1 MSHRKVFISILGTG
15 NYGPCEYTQGDFTSS
30 NTRFIQEATLEF
42 LNVKE
47 TWTAQDIAY
56 IFLTPT
62 ARTSNWQ
69 EKTVYKGEVEKGYR
83 GLAPILDEM
92 QLPCPI
98 EDVDITEDGD
108 EQGLWS
114 VFQTIYDKLQEGDE
128 LYIDIT
134 HSFRYLP
141 MLLLVLCNYAKFLKQ
156 TKVVH
161 ISYGNYEAKAPVKP
175 LVDLMPLVE
184 VQDWTFAASD
194 FLRNGRTAS
203 FTALV
208 KERIQPILKETKGQD
223 EDARALRLFLNRLEP
238 LSQSLT
244 TVRGKAIID
253 GGIFRDLNDSA
264 QNLKNTLIPAMAP
277 LIDKIKDSFS
287 GFDPTSSIENGFEAA
302 QWCYDKQLYQ
312 QSITILQETLKGYTA
327 KQAGYPCDEQRYQD
341 LAAAAYNEAFFKKH
355 KKKDEGKGKGK
366 DKSKDNEED
375 LNRQKVIFDGM
386 SSLPLVDKLCELH
399 NEISQLRND
408 FNHAGIRFY
417 PIKADDIPRQIKEKI
432 DWLFQALKDDKL
444 TLASPLTSAQPLF
457 LNLSNHPSDKWGE
470 AQLDAARAYGKVV
483 DMPFPEIDPGATT
496 EEIYILAEEYAEE
509 ITSRYPDRDLT
520 VHIMGEMTFC
530 FRLVTLLHARGVRCV
545 ASTTQRKTSELADG
559 KKESIFEFQE
569 FREY

>member
-1 MSHRKVFISILGTG
+1 MSHRKVFISILGTS
-15 NYGPCEYTQGDFTSS
+15 NYGPCKYTQGDFTSS
-30 NTRFIQEATLEF
+30 ETHFIQEATLEF

-69 EKTVYKGEVEKGYR
+69 ERPVYKGGEEKGYI
-83 GLAPILDEM
+83 GLGPILNEM

-98 EDVDITEDGD
+98 KTVDITEDGD

-114 VFQTIYDKLQEGDE
+114 VFQTIYDELQEGDE

-208 KERIQPILKETKGQD
+208 KERIQPILKATKGQD

-244 TVRGKAIID
+244 SVRGKAIID

-287 GFDPTSSIENGFEAA
+287 DFAPTPNIENGFVAA

-327 KQAGYPCDEQRYQD
+327 EQAGYPCDEQRYQD
-341 LAAAAYNEAFFKKH
+341 LAAAAYNITVKKRPEREW
-355 KKKDEGKGKGK
+355 KLGENND
-366 DKSKDNEED
+366 DQED
-375 LNRQKVIFDGM
+375 FNRRKVIVKRM
-386 SSLPLVDKLCELH
+386 LSLPLVQELCGLYD
-399 NEISQLRND
+399 EISQLRND
-408 FNHAGIRFY
+408 FNHAGIR
-417 PIKADDIPRQIKEKI
+417 PNPMSDIPTQIERKMVR
-432 DWLFQALKDDKL
+432 LFEALKDDKL
-444 TLASPLTSAQPLF
+444 TSAPPLF
-457 LNLSNHPSDKWGE
+457 LNLSNHSSDKWGE

-483 DMPFPEIDPGATT
+483 DMPFPEIDPEATT

-545 ASTTQRKTSELADG
+545 ASTTQRKTSELEGG

>member
-56 IFLTPT
+56 VFLTPT

-69 EKTVYKGEVEKGYR
+69 EKTVYKGEVEKGYI
-83 GLAPILDEM
+83 GLGPILNEM

-98 EDVDITEDGD
+98 KTVDITEDGD

-114 VFQTIYDKLQEGDE
+114 VFQTIYDKLQEDDE

-208 KERIQPILKETKGQD
+208 KERIQPILKATKGQD

-244 TVRGKAIID
+244 SVRGKAIID

-287 GFDPTSSIENGFEAA
+287 DFAPTPNIENGFVAA

-341 LAAAAYNEAFFKKH
+341 LAAAAYNITVKKRPEREW
-355 KKKDEGKGKGK
+355 KLGENND
-366 DKSKDNEED
+366 DQED
-375 LNRQKVIFDGM
+375 FNRRKVIVKRM
-386 SSLPLVDKLCELH
+386 LSLPLVQELCGLYD
-399 NEISQLRND
+399 EISQLRND
-408 FNHAGIRFY
+408 FNHAGIR
-417 PIKADDIPRQIKEKI
+417 PNPMSDIPTQIERKMVR
-432 DWLFQALKDDKL
+432 LFEALKDDKL
-444 TLASPLTSAQPLF
+444 TSAPPLF
-457 LNLSNHPSDKWGE
+457 LNLSNHSSDKWGE

-545 ASTTQRKTSELADG
+545 ASTTQRKTSELEGG

>member
-1 MSHRKVFISILGTG
+1 MPHRKVFISILGTS
-15 NYGPCEYTQGDFTSS
+15 NYGSCQYTQGDFISS
-30 NTRFIQEATLEF
+30 ETHFIQKATLEF

-69 EKTVYKGEVEKGYR
+69 EKPVYKAGEEKGYR
-83 GLAPILDEM
+83 GLEPILEEM
-92 QLPCPI
+92 KLPCPI
-98 EDVDITEDGD
+98 KTVDITEDGD

-161 ISYGNYEAKAPVKP
+161 ISYGNYEPNEIVHP
-175 LVDLMPLVE
+175 LVDLMPLVD
-184 VQDWTFAASD
+184 VQNWTLAASD
-194 FLRNGRTAS
+194 FLRNGRTSS
-203 FTALV
+203 FAELV
-208 KERIQPILKETKGQD
+208 SERIQPILKATRGQD
-223 EDARALRLFLNRLEP
+223 EDARALRQFINRLEP

-264 QNLKNTLIPAMAP
+264 QNLGNTLIPAMAP

-287 GFDPTSSIENGFEAA
+287 GFAPTANIKNGFEAA
-302 QWCYDKQLYQ
+302 RWCYDKQLYQ

-327 KQAGYPCDEQRYQD
+327 AQAGYPCDEKLYQD
-341 LAAAAYNEAFFKKH
+341 LAGTAYNIAFNKRPESEWKLGEKNNDQDDF
-355 KKKDEGKGKGK
+355 
-366 DKSKDNEED
+366 
-375 LNRQKVIFDGM
+375 NRRKVIVKRM
-386 SSLPLVDKLCELH
+386 LSLPLVQELSGLYD
-399 NEISQLRND
+399 EIAQLRND
-408 FNHAGIRFY
+408 FNHAGIRPN
-417 PIKADDIPRQIKEKI
+417 PINDIPTQIKRKM
-432 DWLFQALKDDKL
+432 DCFFQVLENDKPIP
-444 TLASPLTSAQPLF
+444 APPLF
-457 LNLSNHPSDKWGE
+457 LNLSNHSSDKWSK
-470 AQLDAARAYGKVV
+470 AQLDAARAYGEVV
-483 DMPFPEIDPGATT
+483 DMPFPVIDPGATT
-496 EEIYILAEEYAEE
+496 EEIHRLAEEYAEE
-509 ITSRYPDRDLT
+509 ISSKYPDCDLT
-520 VHIMGEMTFC
+520 VHLMGEMTFC

-545 ASTTQRKTSELADG
+545 ASTTQRKTSELEG
-559 KKESIFEFQE
+559 SKKESIFEFQA

>member
-1 MSHRKVFISILGTG
+1 MSHRKVFISILGTS

-69 EKTVYKGEVEKGYR
+69 ERPVYKGGEEKGYR

-98 EDVDITEDGD
+98 KTVDITENGD

-114 VFQTIYDKLQEGDE
+114 VFQTIYDELQEGDE

-277 LIDKIKDSFS
+277 LIDRIKDSFS

-327 KQAGYPCDEQRYQD
+327 EQAGYPCDEQRYQD
-341 LAAAAYNEAFFKKH
+341 LAAAAYNITVKKRPEREW
-355 KKKDEGKGKGK
+355 KLGENND
-366 DKSKDNEED
+366 DQED
-375 LNRQKVIFDGM
+375 FNRRKVIVKRM
-386 SSLPLVDKLCELH
+386 LSLPLVQELCGLYD
-399 NEISQLRND
+399 EISQLRND
-408 FNHAGIRFY
+408 FNHAGIR
-417 PIKADDIPRQIKEKI
+417 PNPMSDIPTQIERKMVR
-432 DWLFQALKDDKL
+432 LFEALKDDKL
-444 TLASPLTSAQPLF
+444 TSAPPLF
-457 LNLSNHPSDKWGE
+457 LNLSNHSSDKWGE

>member
-1 MSHRKVFISILGTG
+1 MPHRKVFISILGTS
-15 NYGPCEYTQGDFTSS
+15 NYGSCQYTQGDFISS
-30 NTRFIQEATLEF
+30 DTCFIQEATLEF

-69 EKTVYKGEVEKGYR
+69 EKTLNWKKEEKGYR
-83 GLAPILDEM
+83 GLEPILEEM
-92 QLPCPI
+92 KLPCPI
-98 EDVDITEDGD
+98 ETVDITEDGD

-161 ISYGNYEAKAPVKP
+161 ISYGNYEPNETVNP

-184 VQDWTFAASD
+184 VQNWTLAASD
-194 FLRNGRTAS
+194 FLRNGRTSS
-203 FTALV
+203 FAELV
-208 KERIQPILKETKGQD
+208 SERIQPILKATRGQD
-223 EDARALRLFLNRLEP
+223 EDARALRQFINRLEP

-264 QNLKNTLIPAMAP
+264 QNLGNTLIPAMAP

-287 GFDPTSSIENGFEAA
+287 GFAPTANIKNGFEAA
-302 QWCYDKQLYQ
+302 RWCYDKQLYQ

-327 KQAGYPCDEQRYQD
+327 AQAGYPCDEKLYQD
-341 LAAAAYNEAFFKKH
+341 LAGTAYNIAFNKRPESEWKLGEKNNDQDDF
-355 KKKDEGKGKGK
+355 
-366 DKSKDNEED
+366 
-375 LNRQKVIFDGM
+375 NRRKVIVKRM
-386 SSLPLVDKLCELH
+386 LSLPLVQELSGLYD
-399 NEISQLRND
+399 EIAQLRND
-408 FNHAGIRFY
+408 FNHAGIRPN
-417 PIKADDIPRQIKEKI
+417 PINDIPTQIKRKM
-432 DWLFQALKDDKL
+432 DCFFQVLENDKPIP
-444 TLASPLTSAQPLF
+444 APPLF
-457 LNLSNHPSDKWGE
+457 LNLSNHSSDKWSK
-470 AQLDAARAYGKVV
+470 AQLDAARAYGEVV
-483 DMPFPEIDPGATT
+483 DMPFPVIDPGATT
-496 EEIYILAEEYAEE
+496 EEIHRLAEEYADR
-509 ITSRYPDRDLT
+509 ITSSYLGRDLMT
-520 VHIMGEMTFC
+520 VHLMGEMTFT

-545 ASTTQRKTSELADG
+545 ASTTQRKTSELEG
-559 KKESIFEFQE
+559 SKKESIFEFQA

>member
-1 MSHRKVFISILGTG
+1 MSHRKVFISILGTS

-69 EKTVYKGEVEKGYR
+69 ERPVYKGGEEKGYR

-98 EDVDITEDGD
+98 KTVDITEDGD

-114 VFQTIYDKLQEGDE
+114 VFQTIYDELQEGDE

-277 LIDKIKDSFS
+277 LIDRIKDSFS

-327 KQAGYPCDEQRYQD
+327 EQAGYPCDEQRYQD
-341 LAAAAYNEAFFKKH
+341 LAAAAYNITVKKRPEREW
-355 KKKDEGKGKGK
+355 KLGENND
-366 DKSKDNEED
+366 DQED
-375 LNRQKVIFDGM
+375 FNRRKVIVKRM
-386 SSLPLVDKLCELH
+386 LSLPLVQELCGLYD
-399 NEISQLRND
+399 EISQLRND
-408 FNHAGIRFY
+408 FNHAGIR
-417 PIKADDIPRQIKEKI
+417 PNPMSDIPTQIERKMVR
-432 DWLFQALKDDKL
+432 LFEALKDDKL
-444 TLASPLTSAQPLF
+444 TSAPPLF
-457 LNLSNHPSDKWGE
+457 LNLSNHSSDKWGE

>member
-15 NYGPCEYTQGDFTSS
+15 NYGSCQYTQGDFISS
-30 NTRFIQEATLEF
+30 ETHFIQEATLEF

-47 TWTAQDIAY
+47 TWTAQDITY

-69 EKTVYKGEVEKGYR
+69 EKTLNWKKEEKGYR
-83 GLAPILDEM
+83 GLEPILEEM
-92 QLPCPI
+92 KLPCPI
-98 EDVDITEDGD
+98 ETVDITEDGD

-161 ISYGNYEAKAPVKP
+161 ISYGNYEPNETVNP

-184 VQDWTFAASD
+184 VQNWTLAASD
-194 FLRNGRTAS
+194 FLRNGRTSS
-203 FTALV
+203 FAELV
-208 KERIQPILKETKGQD
+208 SERIQPILKATRGQD
-223 EDARALRLFLNRLEP
+223 EDARALRQFINRLEP

-244 TVRGKAIID
+244 TVRGKMIID
-253 GGIFRDLNDSA
+253 GVIFRDLNDSA
-264 QNLKNTLIPAMAP
+264 QNLGNTLIPAMAP

-287 GFDPTSSIENGFEAA
+287 GFAPTANIKNGFEAA
-302 QWCYDKQLYQ
+302 RWCYDKQLYQ

-327 KQAGYPCDEQRYQD
+327 AQAGYPCDEKLYQD
-341 LAAAAYNEAFFKKH
+341 LAGTAYNIAFNKRPESEWKLGEKNNDQDDF
-355 KKKDEGKGKGK
+355 
-366 DKSKDNEED
+366 
-375 LNRQKVIFDGM
+375 NRRKVIVKRM
-386 SSLPLVDKLCELH
+386 LSLPLVQELSGLYD
-399 NEISQLRND
+399 EIAQLRND
-408 FNHAGIRFY
+408 FNHAGIRPN
-417 PIKADDIPRQIKEKI
+417 PINDIPTQIKRKM
-432 DWLFQALKDDKL
+432 DCFFQVLENDKPIP
-444 TLASPLTSAQPLF
+444 APPLF
-457 LNLSNHPSDKWGE
+457 LNLSNHSSDKWSK
-470 AQLDAARAYGKVV
+470 AQLDAARAYGEVV
-483 DMPFPEIDPGATT
+483 DMPFPVIDPGATT
-496 EEIYILAEEYAEE
+496 EEIHRLAEEYADR
-509 ITSRYPDRDLT
+509 ITSSYLGRDLMT
-520 VHIMGEMTFC
+520 VHLMGEMTFT

-545 ASTTQRKTSELADG
+545 ASTTQRKTSELEG
-559 KKESIFEFQE
+559 SKKESIFEFQA

>member
-1 MSHRKVFISILGTG
+1 MSHRKVFISILGTS
-15 NYGPCEYTQGDFTSS
+15 NYGPCKYTQGDFTSS
-30 NTRFIQEATLEF
+30 ETHFIQEATLEF

-69 EKTVYKGEVEKGYR
+69 ERPVYKGGEEKGYI
-83 GLAPILDEM
+83 GLGPILNEM

-98 EDVDITEDGD
+98 KTVDITEDGD

-114 VFQTIYDKLQEGDE
+114 VFQTIYDELQEGDE

-208 KERIQPILKETKGQD
+208 KERIQPILKATKGQD

-244 TVRGKAIID
+244 SVRGKAIID

-287 GFDPTSSIENGFEAA
+287 DFAPTPNIENGFVAA

-327 KQAGYPCDEQRYQD
+327 EQAGYPCDEQRYQD
-341 LAAAAYNEAFFKKH
+341 LAAAAYNITVKKRPEREW
-355 KKKDEGKGKGK
+355 KLGENND
-366 DKSKDNEED
+366 DQED
-375 LNRQKVIFDGM
+375 FNRRKVIVKRM
-386 SSLPLVDKLCELH
+386 LSLPLVQELCGLYD
-399 NEISQLRND
+399 EISQLRND
-408 FNHAGIRFY
+408 FNHAGIR
-417 PIKADDIPRQIKEKI
+417 PNPMSDIPTQIERKMVR
-432 DWLFQALKDDKL
+432 LFEALKDDKL
-444 TLASPLTSAQPLF
+444 TSAPPLF
-457 LNLSNHPSDKWGE
+457 LNLSNHSSDKWGE
-470 AQLDAARAYGKVV
+470 AQLDAAKAYGKVV

-545 ASTTQRKTSELADG
+545 ASTTQRKTSELEGG

>member
-1 MSHRKVFISILGTG
+1 MSHRKVFISILGTS
-15 NYGPCEYTQGDFTSS
+15 NYGPCKYTQGDFTSS
-30 NTRFIQEATLEF
+30 ETHFIQEATLEF

-69 EKTVYKGEVEKGYR
+69 ERPVYKGGEEKGYI
-83 GLAPILDEM
+83 GLGPILNEM

-98 EDVDITEDGD
+98 KTVDITEDGD

-114 VFQTIYDKLQEGDE
+114 VFQTIYDELQEGDE

-208 KERIQPILKETKGQD
+208 KERIQPILKATKGQD

-244 TVRGKAIID
+244 SVRGKAIID

-287 GFDPTSSIENGFEAA
+287 DFAPTPNIENGFVAA

-327 KQAGYPCDEQRYQD
+327 EQAGYPCDEQRYQD
-341 LAAAAYNEAFFKKH
+341 LAAAAYNITVKKRPEREW
-355 KKKDEGKGKGK
+355 KLGENND
-366 DKSKDNEED
+366 DQED
-375 LNRQKVIFDGM
+375 FNRRKVIVKRM
-386 SSLPLVDKLCELH
+386 LSLPLVQELCGLYD
-399 NEISQLRND
+399 EISQLRND
-408 FNHAGIRFY
+408 FNHAGIR
-417 PIKADDIPRQIKEKI
+417 PNPMSDIPTQIERKMVR
-432 DWLFQALKDDKL
+432 LFEALKDDKL
-444 TLASPLTSAQPLF
+444 TSAPPLF
-457 LNLSNHPSDKWGE
+457 LNLSNHSSDKWGE
-470 AQLDAARAYGKVV
+470 AQLDAAKAYGKVV

-545 ASTTQRKTSELADG
+545 ASTTQRKTSELEGG
-559 KKESIFEFQE
+559 KKESNFEFQE

>member
-1 MSHRKVFISILGTG
+1 MPHRKVFISILGTS
-15 NYGPCEYTQGDFTSS
+15 NYGSCQYTQGDFTSS
-30 NTRFIQEATLEF
+30 DTHFIQKATLEF

-69 EKTVYKGEVEKGYR
+69 EKPVYKGGEEKGYI

-92 QLPCPI
+92 KLPCPI
-98 EDVDITEDGD
+98 ETVDITEDGD
-108 EQGLWS
+108 EQGLWR

-134 HSFRYLP
+134 HSFRYFP

-156 TKVVH
+156 TKVVY

-208 KERIQPILKETKGQD
+208 KERIQPILKATKGQD

-244 TVRGKAIID
+244 SVRGKAIID

-287 GFDPTSSIENGFEAA
+287 DFAPTPNIENGFVAA

-327 KQAGYPCDEQRYQD
+327 EQAGYPCDEQRYQD
-341 LAAAAYNEAFFKKH
+341 LAAAAYNITVKKRPEREW
-355 KKKDEGKGKGK
+355 KLGENND
-366 DKSKDNEED
+366 DQED
-375 LNRQKVIFDGM
+375 FNRRKVIVKRM
-386 SSLPLVDKLCELH
+386 LSLPLVQELCGLYD
-399 NEISQLRND
+399 EISQLRND
-408 FNHAGIRFY
+408 FNHAGIR
-417 PIKADDIPRQIKEKI
+417 PNPMSNIPTQIERKMVR
-432 DWLFQALKDDKL
+432 LFEALKDDKL
-444 TLASPLTSAQPLF
+444 TSAPPLF
-457 LNLSNHPSDKWGE
+457 LNLSNHSSDKWGE

>member
-1 MSHRKVFISILGTG
+1 MPHRKVFISILGTS
-15 NYGPCEYTQGDFTSS
+15 NYGSCQYTQGDFISS
-30 NTRFIQEATLEF
+30 ETHFIQEATLEF

-69 EKTVYKGEVEKGYR
+69 EKPVYTGGEKKGYR
-83 GLAPILDEM
+83 GLDPILKEM
-92 QLPCPI
+92 ELPCPI
-98 EDVDITEDGD
+98 ETVNITEDGD

-161 ISYGNYEAKAPVKP
+161 ISYGNYEPNETVNP

-184 VQDWTFAASD
+184 VQNWTLAASD
-194 FLRNGRTAS
+194 FLRNGRTSS
-203 FTALV
+203 FAELV
-208 KERIQPILKETKGQD
+208 SERIQPILKATRGQD
-223 EDARALRLFLNRLEP
+223 EDARALRQFINRLEP

-264 QNLKNTLIPAMAP
+264 QNLGDTLIPAMAP

-287 GFDPTSSIENGFEAA
+287 GFAPTANIKNGFEAA
-302 QWCYDKQLYQ
+302 RWCYDKQLYQ

-327 KQAGYPCDEQRYQD
+327 AQAGYPCDEKLYQD
-341 LAAAAYNEAFFKKH
+341 LASTAYNIAFNKRPESEWKLGEKNNDQDDF
-355 KKKDEGKGKGK
+355 
-366 DKSKDNEED
+366 
-375 LNRQKVIFDGM
+375 NRRKVIVKRM
-386 SSLPLVDKLCELH
+386 LSLPLVQELSGLYD
-399 NEISQLRND
+399 EIAQLRND
-408 FNHAGIRFY
+408 FNHAGIRPN
-417 PIKADDIPRQIKEKI
+417 PINDIPTQIKRKM
-432 DWLFQALKDDKL
+432 DCFFQVLENDKPIP
-444 TLASPLTSAQPLF
+444 APPLF
-457 LNLSNHPSDKWGE
+457 LNLSNHSSDKWSK
-470 AQLDAARAYGKVV
+470 AQLDAARAYGEVV
-483 DMPFPEIDPGATT
+483 DMPFPVIDPGATT
-496 EEIYILAEEYAEE
+496 EEIHRLAEEYADR
-509 ITSRYPDRDLT
+509 ITSSYLGRDLMT
-520 VHIMGEMTFC
+520 VHLMGEMTFC
-530 FRLVTLLHARGVRCV
+530 FRLVTLLHARGIRCV
-545 ASTTQRKTSELADG
+545 ASTTQRKTSELPDG
-559 KKESIFEFQE
+559 TKESIFEFQA

>member
-1 MSHRKVFISILGTG
+1 MPHRKVFISILGTG

-47 TWTAQDIAY
+47 TWTTQDIAY

-69 EKTVYKGEVEKGYR
+69 EKTVNWKGEEKGYR
-83 GLAPILDEM
+83 GLAPILEEM
-92 QLPCPI
+92 KLPCPI
-98 EDVDITEDGD
+98 ETVDITEDGD

-208 KERIQPILKETKGQD
+208 KERIQPILKATKGQD

-244 TVRGKAIID
+244 SVRGKMIID

-264 QNLKNTLIPAMAP
+264 QSLKNTLIPAMAP

-287 GFDPTSSIENGFEAA
+287 GFAPTSSIENGFEAA
-302 QWCYDKQLYQ
+302 RWCYDKQLYQ

-327 KQAGYPCDEQRYQD
+327 KQAGYPCDEQQYQD
-341 LAAAAYNEAFFKKH
+341 LARDAYNKAF
-355 KKKDEGKGKGK
+355 KDKVKDKVKDKGKG
-366 DKSKDNEED
+366 KSKDNEED
-375 LNRQKVIFDGM
+375 LNRQKAIFDEM
-386 SSLPLVDKLCELH
+386 SSLPLVDKLCGLY
-399 NEISQLRND
+399 NEIGQLRND

-417 PIKADDIPRQIKEKI
+417 PIKADDIPRQIKEKM
-432 DWLFQALKDDKL
+432 DRLFEALKDDKL
-444 TLASPLTSAQPLF
+444 TPASPLTSAPPLF
-457 LNLSNHPSDKWGE
+457 LNLSNHPSDKWSE
-470 AQLDAARAYGKVV
+470 AQLDAARAYGEVV
-483 DMPFPEIDPGATT
+483 DMPFPVIDPGATT
-496 EEIYILAEEYAEE
+496 EEIHRLVEEYAEK
-509 ITSRYPDRDLT
+509 ITSSYSDRDLT
-520 VHIMGEMTFC
+520 IHLMGEMTFT
-530 FRLVTLLHARGVRCV
+530 FRLVTLLLARGIRCV

-559 KKESIFEFQE
+559 KKESIFEFKE

>member
-1 MSHRKVFISILGTG
+1 MPHRKVFISILGTS
-15 NYGPCEYTQGDFTSS
+15 NYGPCKYTQGDFTSS
-30 NTRFIQEATLEF
+30 DTHFIQKATLEF

-69 EKTVYKGEVEKGYR
+69 EKPVYTGGEKKGYR
-83 GLAPILDEM
+83 GLDPILKEM
-92 QLPCPI
+92 EFPCPI
-98 EDVDITEDGD
+98 ETVDITEDGD

-161 ISYGNYEAKAPVKP
+161 ISYGNYEPNETVNP

-184 VQDWTFAASD
+184 VQNWTLAASD
-194 FLRNGRTAS
+194 FLRNGRTSS
-203 FTALV
+203 FAELV
-208 KERIQPILKETKGQD
+208 SERIQPILKATRGQD
-223 EDARALRLFLNRLEP
+223 EDARALRLFINRLEP

-264 QNLKNTLIPAMAP
+264 QNLGNTLIPAMAP

-287 GFDPTSSIENGFEAA
+287 GFAPTANIKNGFEAA
-302 QWCYDKQLYQ
+302 RWCYDKQLYQ

-327 KQAGYPCDEQRYQD
+327 AQAGYPCDEKLYQD
-341 LAAAAYNEAFFKKH
+341 LAGTAYNIAFNKRPESEWKLGEKNNDQDDF
-355 KKKDEGKGKGK
+355 
-366 DKSKDNEED
+366 
-375 LNRQKVIFDGM
+375 NRRKVIVKRM
-386 SSLPLVDKLCELH
+386 LSLPLVQELSGLYD
-399 NEISQLRND
+399 EIAQLRND
-408 FNHAGIRFY
+408 FNHAGIRPN
-417 PIKADDIPRQIKEKI
+417 PINDIPTQIKRKM
-432 DWLFQALKDDKL
+432 DCFFQVLENDKPIP
-444 TLASPLTSAQPLF
+444 APPLF
-457 LNLSNHPSDKWGE
+457 LNLSNHSSDKWSK
-470 AQLDAARAYGKVV
+470 AQLDAARAYGEVV
-483 DMPFPEIDPGATT
+483 DMPFPVIDPGATT
-496 EEIYILAEEYAEE
+496 EEIHRLAEEYADR
-509 ITSRYPDRDLT
+509 ITSSYLGRDLMT
-520 VHIMGEMTFC
+520 VHLMGEMTFC

-545 ASTTQRKTSELADG
+545 ASTTQRKTSELEG
-559 KKESIFEFQE
+559 SKKESIFEFE
-569 FREY
+569 AFREY

>member
-1 MSHRKVFISILGTG
+1 MPHRKVFISILGTS
-15 NYGPCEYTQGDFTSS
+15 NYGSCQYTQGDFISS
-30 NTRFIQEATLEF
+30 ETHFIQEATLEF

-69 EKTVYKGEVEKGYR
+69 EKTLNWKKEEKGYR
-83 GLAPILDEM
+83 GLDPILKEM
-92 QLPCPI
+92 ELPCPI
-98 EDVDITEDGD
+98 ETVNITEDGD

-161 ISYGNYEAKAPVKP
+161 ISYGNYEPNETVNP

-184 VQDWTFAASD
+184 VQNWTLAASD
-194 FLRNGRTAS
+194 FLRNGRTSS
-203 FTALV
+203 FAELV
-208 KERIQPILKETKGQD
+208 SERIQPILKATRGQD
-223 EDARALRLFLNRLEP
+223 EDARALRQFINRLEP

-264 QNLKNTLIPAMAP
+264 QNLGDTLIPAMAP

-287 GFDPTSSIENGFEAA
+287 GFAPTANIKNGFEAA
-302 QWCYDKQLYQ
+302 RWCYDKQLYQ

-327 KQAGYPCDEQRYQD
+327 AQAGYPCDEKLYQD
-341 LAAAAYNEAFFKKH
+341 LAGTAYNIAFNKRPESEWKLGEKNNDQDDF
-355 KKKDEGKGKGK
+355 
-366 DKSKDNEED
+366 
-375 LNRQKVIFDGM
+375 NRRKVIVKRM
-386 SSLPLVDKLCELH
+386 LSLPLVQELSGLYD
-399 NEISQLRND
+399 EIAQLRND
-408 FNHAGIRFY
+408 FNHAGIRPN
-417 PIKADDIPRQIKEKI
+417 PINDIPTQIKRKM
-432 DWLFQALKDDKL
+432 DCFFQVLENDKPIP
-444 TLASPLTSAQPLF
+444 APPLF
-457 LNLSNHPSDKWGE
+457 LNLSNHSSDKWSK
-470 AQLDAARAYGKVV
+470 AQLDAARAYGEVV
-483 DMPFPEIDPGATT
+483 DMPFPVIDPGATT
-496 EEIYILAEEYAEE
+496 EEIHRLAEEYADR
-509 ITSRYPDRDLT
+509 ITSSYLGRDLMT
-520 VHIMGEMTFC
+520 VHLMGEMTFT

-545 ASTTQRKTSELADG
+545 ASTTQRKTSELEG
-559 KKESIFEFQE
+559 SKKESIFEFE
-569 FREY
+569 AFREY

>member
-1 MSHRKVFISILGTG
+1 MSHRKVFISILGTS
-15 NYGPCEYTQGDFTSS
+15 NYGPCKYTQGDFTSS

-47 TWTAQDIAY
+47 TWTEQDIAY

-69 EKTVYKGEVEKGYR
+69 EKTLNWEKEEKGYR
-83 GLAPILDEM
+83 GLAPILEEM
-92 QLPCPI
+92 KLPCPI
-98 EDVDITEDGD
+98 QTVNITEDGD

-194 FLRNGRTAS
+194 FLRNGRTSS
-203 FTALV
+203 FAELV
-208 KERIQPILKETKGQD
+208 SERIQPILRATKGQD
-223 EDARALRLFLNRLEP
+223 EDAQALRQFINRLEP

-264 QNLKNTLIPAMAP
+264 QNLKNTLIPAMDP

-287 GFDPTSSIENGFEAA
+287 GFSLEQNIKNGFVAA

-327 KQAGYPCDEQRYQD
+327 VQAGYPCDEKLYQD
-341 LAAAAYNEAFFKKH
+341 LAAAAYNVAFRKRPESEWKLGENN
-355 KKKDEGKGKGK
+355 D
-366 DKSKDNEED
+366 DQED
-375 LNRQKVIFDGM
+375 FNRRKVIVKRM
-386 SSLPLVDKLCELH
+386 LSLPLVQELCSLYD
-399 NEISQLRND
+399 EIAQLRND
-408 FNHAGIRFY
+408 FNHAGIRPN
-417 PIKADDIPRQIKEKI
+417 PINDIPTQIKRKM
-432 DWLFQALKDDKL
+432 DRFFQALEKDKPVP
-444 TLASPLTSAQPLF
+444 APPLF
-457 LNLSNHPSDKWGE
+457 LNLSNHSSDKWGE

-483 DMPFPEIDPGATT
+483 DMPFPKIDPGATT

>member
-1 MSHRKVFISILGTG
+1 MSHRKVFISILGTS
-15 NYGPCEYTQGDFTSS
+15 NYGPCKYTQGDFTSS
-30 NTRFIQEATLEF
+30 ETHFIQKATLEF

-69 EKTVYKGEVEKGYR
+69 ERPVYKGGEEKGYI
-83 GLAPILDEM
+83 GLGPILNEM

-98 EDVDITEDGD
+98 KTVDITEDGD

-114 VFQTIYDKLQEGDE
+114 VFQTIYDELQEGDE

-208 KERIQPILKETKGQD
+208 KERIQPILKATKGQD

-327 KQAGYPCDEQRYQD
+327 EQAGYPCDEQRYQD
-341 LAAAAYNEAFFKKH
+341 LAAAAYNITVKKRPEREW
-355 KKKDEGKGKGK
+355 KLGENND
-366 DKSKDNEED
+366 DQED
-375 LNRQKVIFDGM
+375 FNRRKVIVKRM
-386 SSLPLVDKLCELH
+386 LSLPLVQELCGLYD
-399 NEISQLRND
+399 EISQLRND
-408 FNHAGIRFY
+408 FNHAGIR
-417 PIKADDIPRQIKEKI
+417 PNPMSDIPTQIERKMVR
-432 DWLFQALKDDKL
+432 LFEALKDDKL
-444 TLASPLTSAQPLF
+444 TSAPPLF
-457 LNLSNHPSDKWGE
+457 LNLSNHSSDKWGE

-483 DMPFPEIDPGATT
+483 DIPFPEIDPGATT

>member
-15 NYGPCEYTQGDFTSS
+15 NYGPCEYTQGDFISS
-30 NTRFIQEATLEF
+30 ETHFIQEATLEF

-56 IFLTPT
+56 VFLTPT

-69 EKTVYKGEVEKGYR
+69 EKTLNWKKEEKGYR
-83 GLAPILDEM
+83 GLEPILEEM
-92 QLPCPI
+92 KLPCPI
-98 EDVDITEDGD
+98 ETVDITEDGD

-161 ISYGNYEAKAPVKP
+161 ISYGNYEPNETVNP

-184 VQDWTFAASD
+184 VQNWTLAASD

-208 KERIQPILKETKGQD
+208 KERIQPILKATKGQD
-223 EDARALRLFLNRLEP
+223 EDAKALRQFISKLEP

-244 TVRGKAIID
+244 TVRGKEIID

-264 QNLKNTLIPAMAP
+264 QNLKNTLIPAMDP

-287 GFDPTSSIENGFEAA
+287 GFAPTDNIKNGFEAA
-302 QWCYDKQLYQ
+302 RWCYDKQLYQ

-327 KQAGYPCDEQRYQD
+327 KQAGYPCDERQYQD
-341 LAAAAYNEAFFKKH
+341 LAGNAYNIAVKERPESEWKL
-355 KKKDEGKGKGK
+355 GKNN
-366 DKSKDNEED
+366 DDQDD
-375 LNRQKVIFDGM
+375 LNRRKVIVKRM
-386 SSLPLVDKLCELH
+386 LSLPLVQELSGPYD
-399 NEISQLRND
+399 EITQLRND
-408 FNHAGIRFY
+408 FNHAGFRSN
-417 PIKADDIPRQIKEKI
+417 ASNDIPRQIKEKM
-432 DWLFQALKDDKL
+432 DRLSQALKDDKL
-444 TLASPLTSAQPLF
+444 TPTSPLTPAPPLF
-457 LNLSNHPSDKWGE
+457 LNLSNHPSDKWSK
-470 AQLDAARAYGKVV
+470 AQLDAARAYGEVV

-496 EEIYILAEEYAEE
+496 EEIHRLAEEYAKE
-509 ITSRYPDRDLT
+509 ISSRYPDCDLT
-520 VHIMGEMTFC
+520 VHLMGEMTFC

-545 ASTTQRKTSELADG
+545 ASTTQRKTSELPDG
-559 KKESIFEFQE
+559 KKESIFEFQA

>member
-1 MSHRKVFISILGTG
+1 MPHRKVFISILGTS
-15 NYGPCEYTQGDFTSS
+15 NYGSCQYTQGDFISS
-30 NTRFIQEATLEF
+30 ETHFIQEATLEF

-69 EKTVYKGEVEKGYR
+69 EKPVYTGGEKKGYR
-83 GLAPILDEM
+83 GLDPILKEM
-92 QLPCPI
+92 ELPCPI
-98 EDVDITEDGD
+98 ETVNITEDGD

-161 ISYGNYEAKAPVKP
+161 ISYGNYEPNETVNP

-184 VQDWTFAASD
+184 VQNWTLAASD
-194 FLRNGRTAS
+194 FLRNGRTSS
-203 FTALV
+203 FAELV
-208 KERIQPILKETKGQD
+208 SERIQPILKATRGQD
-223 EDARALRLFLNRLEP
+223 EDARALRQFINRLEP

-264 QNLKNTLIPAMAP
+264 QNLGNTLIPAMAP

-287 GFDPTSSIENGFEAA
+287 GFAPTANIKNGFEAA
-302 QWCYDKQLYQ
+302 RWCYDKQLYQ

-327 KQAGYPCDEQRYQD
+327 AQAGYPCDEKLYQD
-341 LAAAAYNEAFFKKH
+341 LAGTAYNIAFNKRPESEWKLGEKNNDQDDF
-355 KKKDEGKGKGK
+355 
-366 DKSKDNEED
+366 
-375 LNRQKVIFDGM
+375 NRRKVIVKRM
-386 SSLPLVDKLCELH
+386 LSLPLVQELSGLYD
-399 NEISQLRND
+399 EIAQLRND
-408 FNHAGIRFY
+408 FNHAGIRPN
-417 PIKADDIPRQIKEKI
+417 PINDIPTQIKRKM
-432 DWLFQALKDDKL
+432 DCFFQVLENDKPIP
-444 TLASPLTSAQPLF
+444 APPLF
-457 LNLSNHPSDKWGE
+457 LNLSNHSSDKWSK
-470 AQLDAARAYGKVV
+470 AQLDAARAYGEVV
-483 DMPFPEIDPGATT
+483 DMPFPVIDPGATT
-496 EEIYILAEEYAEE
+496 EEIHRLAEEYADR
-509 ITSRYPDRDLT
+509 ITSSYLGRDLMT
-520 VHIMGEMTFC
+520 VHLMGEMTFT

-545 ASTTQRKTSELADG
+545 ASTTQRKTSELEG
-559 KKESIFEFQE
+559 SKKESIFEFQA

>member
-1 MSHRKVFISILGTG
+1 MPHRKVFISILGTS
-15 NYGPCEYTQGDFTSS
+15 NYGSCQYTQGDFISS
-30 NTRFIQEATLEF
+30 ETHFIQEATLEF

-69 EKTVYKGEVEKGYR
+69 EKTLNWKKEEKGYR
-83 GLAPILDEM
+83 GLEPILEEM
-92 QLPCPI
+92 KLPCPI
-98 EDVDITEDGD
+98 ETVDITEDGD

-161 ISYGNYEAKAPVKP
+161 ISYGNYEPNETVNP

-184 VQDWTFAASD
+184 VQNWTLAASD
-194 FLRNGRTAS
+194 FLRNGRTSS
-203 FTALV
+203 FAELV
-208 KERIQPILKETKGQD
+208 SERIQPILKATRGQD
-223 EDARALRLFLNRLEP
+223 EDARALRQFINRLEP

-264 QNLKNTLIPAMAP
+264 QNLGNTLIPAMDP

-287 GFDPTSSIENGFEAA
+287 GFAPTDNIKNGFEAA
-302 QWCYDKQLYQ
+302 RWCYDKQLYQ

-327 KQAGYPCDEQRYQD
+327 KQAGYPCDERQYQD
-341 LAAAAYNEAFFKKH
+341 LAGNAYNIAFKERPESEWKL
-355 KKKDEGKGKGK
+355 GKNN
-366 DKSKDNEED
+366 DDQDD
-375 LNRQKVIFDGM
+375 LNRRKVIVKRM
-386 SSLPLVDKLCELH
+386 LSLPLVQELSGLYD
-399 NEISQLRND
+399 EITQLRND
-408 FNHAGIRFY
+408 FNHAGFRSN
-417 PIKADDIPRQIKEKI
+417 ASNDIPRQIKEKM
-432 DWLFQALKDDKL
+432 DRLSQALKDDKL
-444 TLASPLTSAQPLF
+444 TPTSPLTPAPPLF
-457 LNLSNHPSDKWGE
+457 LNLSNHPSDKWSK
-470 AQLDAARAYGKVV
+470 AQLDAARAYGEVV

-496 EEIYILAEEYAEE
+496 EEIHRLAEEYAKE
-509 ITSRYPDRDLT
+509 ISSRYPDCDLT
-520 VHIMGEMTFC
+520 VHLMGEMTFC

-545 ASTTQRKTSELADG
+545 ASTTQRKTSELEG
-559 KKESIFEFQE
+559 SKKESIFEFQA

>member
-1 MSHRKVFISILGTG
+1 MPHRKVFISILGTS
-15 NYGPCEYTQGDFTSS
+15 NYGSCQYTQGDFISS
-30 NTRFIQEATLEF
+30 ETHFIQEATLEF

-69 EKTVYKGEVEKGYR
+69 EKTLNWKKEEKGYR
-83 GLAPILDEM
+83 GLEPILEEM
-92 QLPCPI
+92 KLPCPI
-98 EDVDITEDGD
+98 ETVDITEDGD

-161 ISYGNYEAKAPVKP
+161 ISYGNYEPNETVNP

-184 VQDWTFAASD
+184 VQNWTLAASD
-194 FLRNGRTAS
+194 FLRNGRTSS
-203 FTALV
+203 FAELV
-208 KERIQPILKETKGQD
+208 SERIQPILKATRGQD
-223 EDARALRLFLNRLEP
+223 EDARALRQFINRLEP

-264 QNLKNTLIPAMAP
+264 QNLGNTLIPAMAP

-287 GFDPTSSIENGFEAA
+287 GFAPTANIKNGFEAA
-302 QWCYDKQLYQ
+302 RWCYDKQLYQ

-327 KQAGYPCDEQRYQD
+327 AQAGYPYDEKLYQD
-341 LAAAAYNEAFFKKH
+341 LAGTAYNIAFNKRPESEWKLGEKNNDQDDF
-355 KKKDEGKGKGK
+355 
-366 DKSKDNEED
+366 
-375 LNRQKVIFDGM
+375 NRRKVIVKRM
-386 SSLPLVDKLCELH
+386 LSLPLVQELSGLYD
-399 NEISQLRND
+399 EIAQLRND
-408 FNHAGIRFY
+408 FNHAGIRPN
-417 PIKADDIPRQIKEKI
+417 PINDIPTQIKRKM
-432 DWLFQALKDDKL
+432 DCFFQVLENDKPIP
-444 TLASPLTSAQPLF
+444 APPLF
-457 LNLSNHPSDKWGE
+457 LNLSNHSSDKWSK
-470 AQLDAARAYGKVV
+470 AQLDAARAYGEVV
-483 DMPFPEIDPGATT
+483 DMPFPVIDPGATT
-496 EEIYILAEEYAEE
+496 EEIHRLAEEYADR
-509 ITSRYPDRDLT
+509 ITSSYLGRDLMT
-520 VHIMGEMTFC
+520 VHLMGEMTFC
-530 FRLVTLLHARGVRCV
+530 FRLVTLLHARGIRCV
-545 ASTTQRKTSELADG
+545 ASTTQRKTSELEG
-559 KKESIFEFQE
+559 SKKESIFEFQA

>member
-1 MSHRKVFISILGTG
+1 MPHRKVFISILGTS
-15 NYGPCEYTQGDFTSS
+15 NYGSCQYTQGDFISS
-30 NTRFIQEATLEF
+30 ETHFIQEATLEF

-69 EKTVYKGEVEKGYR
+69 EKPVYTGGEKKGYR
-83 GLAPILDEM
+83 GLDPILKEM
-92 QLPCPI
+92 ELPCPI
-98 EDVDITEDGD
+98 ETVDITEDGD

-161 ISYGNYEAKAPVKP
+161 ISYGNYEPNETVNP

-184 VQDWTFAASD
+184 VQNWTLAASD
-194 FLRNGRTAS
+194 FLRNGRTSS
-203 FTALV
+203 FAELV
-208 KERIQPILKETKGQD
+208 SERIQPILKATRGQD
-223 EDARALRLFLNRLEP
+223 EDARALRQFINRLEP

-264 QNLKNTLIPAMAP
+264 QNLGNTLIPAMAP

-287 GFDPTSSIENGFEAA
+287 GFAPTANIKNGFEAA
-302 QWCYDKQLYQ
+302 RWCYDKQLYQ

-327 KQAGYPCDEQRYQD
+327 AQAGYPCDEKLYQD
-341 LAAAAYNEAFFKKH
+341 LAGTAYNIAFNKRPESEWKLGEKNNDQDDF
-355 KKKDEGKGKGK
+355 
-366 DKSKDNEED
+366 
-375 LNRQKVIFDGM
+375 NRRKVIVKRM
-386 SSLPLVDKLCELH
+386 LSLPLVQELSGLYD
-399 NEISQLRND
+399 EIAQLRND
-408 FNHAGIRFY
+408 FNHAGIRPN
-417 PIKADDIPRQIKEKI
+417 PINDIPTQIKRKM
-432 DWLFQALKDDKL
+432 DCFFQVLENDKPIP
-444 TLASPLTSAQPLF
+444 APPLF
-457 LNLSNHPSDKWGE
+457 LNLSNHSSDKWSK
-470 AQLDAARAYGKVV
+470 AQLDAARAYGEVV
-483 DMPFPEIDPGATT
+483 DMPFPVIDPGATT
-496 EEIYILAEEYAEE
+496 EEIHRLAEEYADR
-509 ITSRYPDRDLT
+509 ITSSYLGRDLMT
-520 VHIMGEMTFC
+520 VHLMGEMTFC
-530 FRLVTLLHARGVRCV
+530 FRLVTLLHARGIRCV
-545 ASTTQRKTSELADG
+545 ASTTQRKTSELEGG
-559 KKESIFEFQE
+559 KKESIFEFQA

>member
-1 MSHRKVFISILGTG
+1 MPHRKVFISILGTS
-15 NYGPCEYTQGDFTSS
+15 NYGSCQYTQGDFISS
-30 NTRFIQEATLEF
+30 DTCFIQEATLEF

-56 IFLTPT
+56 VFLTPT

-69 EKTVYKGEVEKGYR
+69 EKPVYKGGKEKDYR
-83 GLAPILDEM
+83 GLDPILKEM
-92 QLPCPI
+92 KLPCPI
-98 EDVDITEDGD
+98 ETVDITEDGD

-161 ISYGNYEAKAPVKP
+161 ISYGNYEPNETVNP

-184 VQDWTFAASD
+184 VQNWTLAASD
-194 FLRNGRTAS
+194 FLRNGRTSS
-203 FTALV
+203 FAELV
-208 KERIQPILKETKGQD
+208 SERIQPILKATRGQD
-223 EDARALRLFLNRLEP
+223 EDARALRQFINRLEP

-264 QNLKNTLIPAMAP
+264 QNLGNTLIPAMAP

-287 GFDPTSSIENGFEAA
+287 GFAPTANIKNGFEAA
-302 QWCYDKQLYQ
+302 RWCYDKQLYQ

-327 KQAGYPCDEQRYQD
+327 AQAGYPCDEKLYQD
-341 LAAAAYNEAFFKKH
+341 LAGTAYNIAFNKRPESEWKLGEKNNDQDDF
-355 KKKDEGKGKGK
+355 
-366 DKSKDNEED
+366 
-375 LNRQKVIFDGM
+375 NRRKVIVKRM
-386 SSLPLVDKLCELH
+386 LSLPLVQELSGLYD
-399 NEISQLRND
+399 EIAQLRND
-408 FNHAGIRFY
+408 FNHAGIRPN
-417 PIKADDIPRQIKEKI
+417 PINDIPTQIKRKM
-432 DWLFQALKDDKL
+432 DCFFQVLENDKPIP
-444 TLASPLTSAQPLF
+444 APPLF
-457 LNLSNHPSDKWGE
+457 LNLSNHSSDKWSK
-470 AQLDAARAYGKVV
+470 AQLDAARAYGEVV
-483 DMPFPEIDPGATT
+483 DMPFPVIDPGATT
-496 EEIYILAEEYAEE
+496 EEIHRLAEEYADR
-509 ITSRYPDRDLT
+509 ITSSYLGRDLMT
-520 VHIMGEMTFC
+520 VHLMGEMTFT

-545 ASTTQRKTSELADG
+545 ASTTQRKTSELEG
-559 KKESIFEFQE
+559 SKKESIFEFQA

>member
-1 MSHRKVFISILGTG
+1 MPHRKVFISILGTG
-15 NYGPCEYTQGDFTSS
+15 NYGSCQYTQGDFTSS
-30 NTRFIQEATLEF
+30 DTHFIQEATLEF

-47 TWTAQDIAY
+47 TWTTQDIAY

-69 EKTVYKGEVEKGYR
+69 EKPVNWNKDEKGYR
-83 GLAPILDEM
+83 GLAPILEEM
-92 QLPCPI
+92 KLPCPI
-98 EDVDITEDGD
+98 ETVEITEDGD

-161 ISYGNYEAKAPVKP
+161 ISYGNYEAKASVKP

-184 VQDWTFAASD
+184 VQNWTLAASD

-203 FTALV
+203 FAELV
-208 KERIQPILKETKGQD
+208 SERIQPILKATRGQD
-223 EDARALRLFLNRLEP
+223 EDARALRQFINRLEP

-244 TVRGKAIID
+244 TVRGKMIID

-287 GFDPTSSIENGFEAA
+287 GFAPTSSIENGFVAA

-312 QSITILQETLKGYTA
+312 QSVTILLETLKGYTA
-327 KQAGYPCDEQRYQD
+327 AQAGYPCDEQQYQG
-341 LAAAAYNEAFFKKH
+341 LAGDAYSKAF
-355 KKKDEGKGKGK
+355 KDKLKDKGKGK
-366 DKSKDNEED
+366 SKSKDNEED
-375 LNRQKVIFDGM
+375 LNRRKVIFDEM
-386 SSLPLVDKLCELH
+386 SSLPLVNQLCELY
-399 NEISQLRND
+399 NEIGQLRND
-408 FNHAGIRFY
+408 FNHAGIRSY
-417 PIKADDIPRQIKEKI
+417 PIKADDIPRQIKEKM
-432 DWLFQALKDDKL
+432 DRLSQALKDDKL
-444 TLASPLTSAQPLF
+444 TPTSPLTPAPPLF
-457 LNLSNHPSDKWGE
+457 LNLSNHSSDKWSK
-470 AQLDAARAYGKVV
+470 AQLDVARAYGEVV

-496 EEIYILAEEYAEE
+496 EEIHRLAEEYAKE
-509 ITSRYPDRDLT
+509 ISSRYPDCDLT
-520 VHIMGEMTFC
+520 VHLMGEMTFC

-545 ASTTQRKTSELADG
+545 ASTTQRKTSELPDG
-559 KKESIFEFQE
+559 KKESIFEFQA

>member
-1 MSHRKVFISILGTG
+1 MPHRKVFISILGTG
-15 NYGPCEYTQGDFTSS
+15 NYAPCEYTQGDFTSS
-30 NTRFIQEATLEF
+30 DTHFIQKATLEF

-47 TWTAQDIAY
+47 TWTIQDIAY

-69 EKTVYKGEVEKGYR
+69 ENPVYKGGEKKDYR

-92 QLPCPI
+92 KLPCPI
-98 EDVDITEDGD
+98 ETVDITEDGD

-156 TKVVH
+156 TKVVY
-161 ISYGNYEAKAPVKP
+161 ISYGNYEAKASVKP

-184 VQDWTFAASD
+184 VQDWTLAASE

-287 GFDPTSSIENGFEAA
+287 GFDSIVNIKNGFEAA

-327 KQAGYPCDEQRYQD
+327 TQAGYPCDEQLYQD
-341 LAAAAYNEAFFKKH
+341 LAGTAYNIAFNKRPESEWKLGEKNNDQDDF
-355 KKKDEGKGKGK
+355 
-366 DKSKDNEED
+366 
-375 LNRQKVIFDGM
+375 NRRKVIVKRM
-386 SSLPLVDKLCELH
+386 LSLPLVQELCGLYD
-399 NEISQLRND
+399 EISQLRND
-408 FNHAGIRFY
+408 FNHAGIRSN
-417 PIKADDIPRQIKEKI
+417 PMNDIPTQIERKMAR
-432 DWLFQALKDDKL
+432 LFEALKDDKL
-444 TLASPLTSAQPLF
+444 TPAPPLF
-457 LNLSNHPSDKWGE
+457 LNLSNHPSDKWSK
-470 AQLDAARAYGKVV
+470 AQLDAARAYGEVV

-496 EEIYILAEEYAEE
+496 EEIHRLAEEYADR
-509 ITSRYPDRDLT
+509 ITSSYLGRDLMT
-520 VHIMGEMTFC
+520 VHLMGEMTFT

-545 ASTTQRKTSELADG
+545 ASTTQRKTSELEG
-559 KKESIFEFQE
+559 SKKESIFEFKE

>member
-15 NYGPCEYTQGDFTSS
+15 NYGPCKYTQGDFTSS
-30 NTRFIQEATLEF
+30 ETHFIQKATLEF

-83 GLAPILDEM
+83 GLAPILNEM

-98 EDVDITEDGD
+98 KTVDITEDGD

-208 KERIQPILKETKGQD
+208 KERIQPILKATKGQD

-244 TVRGKAIID
+244 SVRGKAIID

-287 GFDPTSSIENGFEAA
+287 DFAPTPNIENGFVAA
-302 QWCYDKQLYQ
+302 QWCYDMQLYQ

-327 KQAGYPCDEQRYQD
+327 EQAGYPCDEQRYQD
-341 LAAAAYNEAFFKKH
+341 LAAAAYNITVKKRPEREW
-355 KKKDEGKGKGK
+355 KLGENND
-366 DKSKDNEED
+366 DQED
-375 LNRQKVIFDGM
+375 FNRRKVIVKRM
-386 SSLPLVDKLCELH
+386 LSLPLVQELCGLYD
-399 NEISQLRND
+399 EISQLRND
-408 FNHAGIRFY
+408 FNHAGIR
-417 PIKADDIPRQIKEKI
+417 PNPMSDIPTQIERKMVR
-432 DWLFQALKDDKL
+432 LFEALKDDKL
-444 TLASPLTSAQPLF
+444 TSAPPLF
-457 LNLSNHPSDKWGE
+457 LNLSNHSSDKWGE

-483 DMPFPEIDPGATT
+483 DMPFPEIDPEATT

-545 ASTTQRKTSELADG
+545 ASTTQRKTSELEGG

>member
-1 MSHRKVFISILGTG
+1 MPHRKVFISILGTS
-15 NYGPCEYTQGDFTSS
+15 NYSSCEYTQGDFTSS

-69 EKTVYKGEVEKGYR
+69 EKTLNWKKEEKGYR
-83 GLAPILDEM
+83 GLEPILEEM
-92 QLPCPI
+92 KLPCPI
-98 EDVDITEDGD
+98 KTVDITEDGD

-161 ISYGNYEAKAPVKP
+161 ISYGNYEAKATIKP

-184 VQDWTFAASD
+184 VQNWTLAASD
-194 FLRNGRTAS
+194 FLRNGRTSS
-203 FTALV
+203 FAELV
-208 KERIQPILKETKGQD
+208 SERIQPILKATRGQD
-223 EDARALRLFLNRLEP
+223 EDARALRQFINRLEP

-244 TVRGKAIID
+244 TVRGKMIID

-287 GFDPTSSIENGFEAA
+287 GFAPTSSIENGFVAA

-312 QSITILQETLKGYTA
+312 QSITILLETLKGYTA
-327 KQAGYPCDEQRYQD
+327 EQAGYPCDEQQYQD
-341 LAAAAYNEAFFKKH
+341 LVGDAYSKAF
-355 KKKDEGKGKGK
+355 KDKLKDKGKGKGK
-366 DKSKDNEED
+366 SKSKDPDED
-375 LNRQKVIFDGM
+375 LNRRKVIFDEM
-386 SSLPLVDKLCELH
+386 SSLPLVNQLCGLY
-399 NEISQLRND
+399 NEIGQLRND
-408 FNHAGIRFY
+408 FNHAGVRSY
-417 PIKADDIPRQIKEKI
+417 PIKADDIPRQIKEKM
-432 DWLFQALKDDKL
+432 DRLSQALKDDKL
-444 TLASPLTSAQPLF
+444 TPTSPLTPAPPLF
-457 LNLSNHPSDKWGE
+457 LNLSNHSSDKWSK
-470 AQLDAARAYGKVV
+470 AQLDAARAYGEVV

-496 EEIYILAEEYAEE
+496 EEIHRLAEEYAEE
-509 ITSRYPDRDLT
+509 ISCKYPDCDLT
-520 VHIMGEMTFC
+520 VHLMGEMTFC

-545 ASTTQRKTSELADG
+545 ASTTQRKTSELPDG
-559 KKESIFEFQE
+559 TKESIFEFE
-569 FREY
+569 AFREY

>member
-1 MSHRKVFISILGTG
+1 MPHRKVFISILGTS
-15 NYGPCEYTQGDFTSS
+15 NYGSCQYTQGDFTSS
-30 NTRFIQEATLEF
+30 DTHFIQKATLEF

-69 EKTVYKGEVEKGYR
+69 EKPVYKGGEEKGYI

-92 QLPCPI
+92 KLPCPI
-98 EDVDITEDGD
+98 ETVDITEDGD

-156 TKVVH
+156 TKVVY

-208 KERIQPILKETKGQD
+208 KERIQPILKATKGQD

-244 TVRGKAIID
+244 SVRGKAIID

-287 GFDPTSSIENGFEAA
+287 DFAPTPNIENGFVAA

-327 KQAGYPCDEQRYQD
+327 EQVGYPCDEQRYQD
-341 LAAAAYNEAFFKKH
+341 LAAAAYNITVKKRPEREW
-355 KKKDEGKGKGK
+355 KLGENND
-366 DKSKDNEED
+366 DQED
-375 LNRQKVIFDGM
+375 FNRRKVIVKRM
-386 SSLPLVDKLCELH
+386 LSLPLVQELCGLYD
-399 NEISQLRND
+399 EISQLRND
-408 FNHAGIRFY
+408 FNHAGIR
-417 PIKADDIPRQIKEKI
+417 PNPMSNIPTQIERKMVR
-432 DWLFQALKDDKL
+432 LFEALKDDKL
-444 TLASPLTSAQPLF
+444 TSAPPLF
-457 LNLSNHPSDKWGE
+457 LNLSNHSSDKWGE

>member
-1 MSHRKVFISILGTG
+1 MPHRKVFISILGTS
-15 NYGPCEYTQGDFTSS
+15 NYGSCQYTQGDFTSS
-30 NTRFIQEATLEF
+30 DTHFIQKATLEF

-69 EKTVYKGEVEKGYR
+69 EKPVYKGGEEKGYI
-83 GLAPILDEM
+83 GLAPILDEIK
-92 QLPCPI
+92 LPCPI
-98 EDVDITEDGD
+98 ETVDITEDGD

-208 KERIQPILKETKGQD
+208 KERIQPILKATKGQD

-244 TVRGKAIID
+244 SVRGKAIID

-287 GFDPTSSIENGFEAA
+287 DFAPTPNIENGFVAA

-327 KQAGYPCDEQRYQD
+327 EQAGYPCDEQRYQD
-341 LAAAAYNEAFFKKH
+341 LAAAAYNITVKKRPEREW
-355 KKKDEGKGKGK
+355 KLGENND
-366 DKSKDNEED
+366 DQED
-375 LNRQKVIFDGM
+375 FNRRKVIVKRM
-386 SSLPLVDKLCELH
+386 LSLPLVQELCGLYD
-399 NEISQLRND
+399 EISQLRND
-408 FNHAGIRFY
+408 FNHAGIR
-417 PIKADDIPRQIKEKI
+417 PNPMSDIPTQIERKMVR
-432 DWLFQALKDDKL
+432 LFEALKEDKL
-444 TLASPLTSAQPLF
+444 TSAPPLF
-457 LNLSNHPSDKWGE
+457 LNLSNHSSDKWGE
-470 AQLDAARAYGKVV
+470 TQLDATRAYGKVV

>member
-15 NYGPCEYTQGDFTSS
+15 NYGPCKYTQGDFTSS
-30 NTRFIQEATLEF
+30 ETHFIQKATLEF

-208 KERIQPILKETKGQD
+208 KERIQPILKATKGQD

-244 TVRGKAIID
+244 SVRGKAIID

-287 GFDPTSSIENGFEAA
+287 DFAPTPNIENGFVAA

-327 KQAGYPCDEQRYQD
+327 EQAGYPCDEQRYQD
-341 LAAAAYNEAFFKKH
+341 LAAAAYNITVKKRPEREW
-355 KKKDEGKGKGK
+355 KLGENND
-366 DKSKDNEED
+366 DQED
-375 LNRQKVIFDGM
+375 FNRRKVIVKRM
-386 SSLPLVDKLCELH
+386 LSLPLVQELCGLYD
-399 NEISQLRND
+399 EISQLRND
-408 FNHAGIRFY
+408 FNHAGIR
-417 PIKADDIPRQIKEKI
+417 PNPMSDIPTQIERKMVR
-432 DWLFQALKDDKL
+432 LFEALKDDKL
-444 TLASPLTSAQPLF
+444 TSAPPLF
-457 LNLSNHPSDKWGE
+457 LNLSNHSSDKWGE

>member
-56 IFLTPT
+56 VFLTPS

-92 QLPCPI
+92 KLPCPI
-98 EDVDITEDGD
+98 ETVDITEDGD

-161 ISYGNYEAKAPVKP
+161 ISYGNYEPNATVYP
-175 LVDLMPLVE
+175 LVDLTPLVE

-194 FLRNGRTAS
+194 FLRNGRTSS
-203 FTALV
+203 FAELV
-208 KERIQPILKETKGQD
+208 SERIQPILRATKGQD
-223 EDARALRLFLNRLEP
+223 EDAQALRQFINRLEP

-264 QNLKNTLIPAMAP
+264 QNLKNTLIPAMDP

-287 GFDPTSSIENGFEAA
+287 GFSLEQNIKNGFVAA

-327 KQAGYPCDEQRYQD
+327 VQAGYPCDEKLYQD
-341 LAAAAYNEAFFKKH
+341 LAAAAYNVAFRKRPESEWKLGENN
-355 KKKDEGKGKGK
+355 D
-366 DKSKDNEED
+366 DQED
-375 LNRQKVIFDGM
+375 FNRRKVIVKRM
-386 SSLPLVDKLCELH
+386 LSLPLVQELCGLYD
-399 NEISQLRND
+399 EISQLRND
-408 FNHAGIRFY
+408 FNHAGIR
-417 PIKADDIPRQIKEKI
+417 PNPMSDIPTQIERKMVR
-432 DWLFQALKDDKL
+432 LFEALKDDKL
-444 TLASPLTSAQPLF
+444 TSAPPLF
-457 LNLSNHPSDKWGE
+457 LNLSNHSSDKWGE

>member
-1 MSHRKVFISILGTG
+1 MSHRKVFISILGTS
-15 NYGPCEYTQGDFTSS
+15 NYGPCKYTQGDFTSS

-47 TWTAQDIAY
+47 TWTEQDIVY

-69 EKTVYKGEVEKGYR
+69 EKTLNWEKEEKGYR
-83 GLAPILDEM
+83 GLAPILEEM
-92 QLPCPI
+92 KLPCPI
-98 EDVDITEDGD
+98 QTVNITEDGD

-194 FLRNGRTAS
+194 FLRNGRTSS
-203 FTALV
+203 FAELV
-208 KERIQPILKETKGQD
+208 SERIQPILRATKGQD
-223 EDARALRLFLNRLEP
+223 EDAQALRQFINRLEP

-264 QNLKNTLIPAMAP
+264 QNLKNTLIPAMDP

-287 GFDPTSSIENGFEAA
+287 GFSLEQNIKNGFVAA

-312 QSITILQETLKGYTA
+312 QSITILQETLKGCTA
-327 KQAGYPCDEQRYQD
+327 VQAGYPCDEKLYQD
-341 LAAAAYNEAFFKKH
+341 LAAAAYNVAFRKRPESEWKLGENN
-355 KKKDEGKGKGK
+355 D
-366 DKSKDNEED
+366 DQED
-375 LNRQKVIFDGM
+375 FNRRKVIVKRM
-386 SSLPLVDKLCELH
+386 LSLPLVQELCSLYD
-399 NEISQLRND
+399 EIAQLRND
-408 FNHAGIRFY
+408 FNHAGIRPN
-417 PIKADDIPRQIKEKI
+417 PINDIPTQIKRKM
-432 DWLFQALKDDKL
+432 DRFFQALEKDKSVP
-444 TLASPLTSAQPLF
+444 APPLF
-457 LNLSNHPSDKWGE
+457 LNLSNHSSDKWSE
-470 AQLDAARAYGKVV
+470 AQLDAARAYGEVV

-496 EEIYILAEEYAEE
+496 EEIHRLAEEYADR
-509 ITSRYPDRDLT
+509 ITSSYLGRDLMT

>member
-1 MSHRKVFISILGTG
+1 MPHRKVFISILGTS
-15 NYGPCEYTQGDFTSS
+15 NYGSCQYTQGDFTSS
-30 NTRFIQEATLEF
+30 DTHFIQKATLEF

-69 EKTVYKGEVEKGYR
+69 EKPVNWNKEEKGYR
-83 GLAPILDEM
+83 GLAPILEEM
-92 QLPCPI
+92 KLPCPI
-98 EDVDITEDGD
+98 ETVNITEDGD

-161 ISYGNYEAKAPVKP
+161 ISYGNYEPNATVHP

-184 VQDWTFAASD
+184 VQNWTLAASD
-194 FLRNGRTAS
+194 FLRNGRTSS
-203 FTALV
+203 FAELV
-208 KERIQPILKETKGQD
+208 SERIQPILRATRGQD
-223 EDARALRLFLNRLEP
+223 EDARALRQFINRLEP

-264 QNLKNTLIPAMAP
+264 QNLGNTLIPAMDP

-287 GFDPTSSIENGFEAA
+287 SFAPTVNIKNGFEAA
-302 QWCYDKQLYQ
+302 RWCYDKQLYQ

-327 KQAGYPCDEQRYQD
+327 AQAGYPCDEKLYQD
-341 LAAAAYNEAFFKKH
+341 LAKDAYNKAF
-355 KKKDEGKGKGK
+355 KDKVKDKGK
-366 DKSKDNEED
+366 DKSKDTEED
-375 LNRQKVIFDGM
+375 LNRRKVIFDEM
-386 SSLPLVDKLCELH
+386 SSLPLVNQLCELY
-399 NEISQLRND
+399 NEIGQLRND
-408 FNHAGIRFY
+408 FNHAGIRSH
-417 PIKADDIPRQIKEKI
+417 PIKANDIPRQIKEKM
-432 DWLFQALKDDKL
+432 DRLSQALKDDKL
-444 TLASPLTSAQPLF
+444 TPASPLTPAPPLF
-457 LNLSNHPSDKWGE
+457 LNLSNHSSDKWSE
-470 AQLDAARAYGKVV
+470 AQLDAARAYGEVV
-483 DMPFPEIDPGATT
+483 DMPFPVIDPGATT
-496 EEIYILAEEYAEE
+496 EEIHRLAEEYAEE
-509 ITSRYPDRDLT
+509 ISSKYPDCDLT
-520 VHIMGEMTFC
+520 VHLMGEMTFT

-545 ASTTQRKTSELADG
+545 ASTTQRKTSELPDG
-559 KKESIFEFQE
+559 TKESIFEFQA

>member
-1 MSHRKVFISILGTG
+1 MPHRKVFISILGTG
-15 NYGPCEYTQGDFTSS
+15 NYGSCQYTQGDFISS
-30 NTRFIQEATLEF
+30 DTCFIQEATLEF

-56 IFLTPT
+56 VFLTPT

-69 EKTVYKGEVEKGYR
+69 EKTLNWKKEEKGYR
-83 GLAPILDEM
+83 GLAPILEEM
-92 QLPCPI
+92 KLPCPI
-98 EDVDITEDGD
+98 ETVDITEDGD

-161 ISYGNYEAKAPVKP
+161 ISYGNYEPNETVNP

-184 VQDWTFAASD
+184 VQNWTLAASD
-194 FLRNGRTAS
+194 FLRNGRTSS
-203 FTALV
+203 FAELV
-208 KERIQPILKETKGQD
+208 SERIQPILKATRGQD
-223 EDARALRLFLNRLEP
+223 EDARALRQFINRLEP

-264 QNLKNTLIPAMAP
+264 QNLGNTLIPAMAP

-287 GFDPTSSIENGFEAA
+287 GFAPTANIKNGFEAA

-327 KQAGYPCDEQRYQD
+327 AQAGYLCDEKLYQD
-341 LAAAAYNEAFFKKH
+341 LAGTAYNIAFNKRPESEWKLGEKNNDQDDF
-355 KKKDEGKGKGK
+355 
-366 DKSKDNEED
+366 
-375 LNRQKVIFDGM
+375 NRRKVIVKRM
-386 SSLPLVDKLCELH
+386 LSLPLVQELSGLYD
-399 NEISQLRND
+399 EIAQLRND
-408 FNHAGIRFY
+408 FNHAGIRPN
-417 PIKADDIPRQIKEKI
+417 PINDIPTQIKRKM
-432 DWLFQALKDDKL
+432 DCFFQVLENDKPIP
-444 TLASPLTSAQPLF
+444 APPLF
-457 LNLSNHPSDKWGE
+457 LNLSNHSSDKWSK
-470 AQLDAARAYGKVV
+470 AQLDAARAYGEVV

-496 EEIYILAEEYAEE
+496 EEIHKLAEEYADR
-509 ITSRYPDRDLT
+509 ITSSYLGRDLMT
-520 VHIMGEMTFC
+520 VHLMGEMTFT

-545 ASTTQRKTSELADG
+545 ASTTQRKTIELEGG
-559 KKESIFEFQE
+559 KKESIFEFQA

>member
-1 MSHRKVFISILGTG
+1 MPHRKVFISILGTS
-15 NYGPCEYTQGDFTSS
+15 NYGSCQYTQGDFISS
-30 NTRFIQEATLEF
+30 ETHFIQEATLEF

-69 EKTVYKGEVEKGYR
+69 EKTLNWKKEEKGYR
-83 GLAPILDEM
+83 GLEPILEEM
-92 QLPCPI
+92 KLPCPI
-98 EDVDITEDGD
+98 ETVDITEDGD

-161 ISYGNYEAKAPVKP
+161 ISYGNYEPNETVNP

-184 VQDWTFAASD
+184 VQNWTLAASD
-194 FLRNGRTAS
+194 FLRNGRTSS
-203 FTALV
+203 FAELV
-208 KERIQPILKETKGQD
+208 SERIQPILKATRGQD
-223 EDARALRLFLNRLEP
+223 EDARALRQFINRLEP

-264 QNLKNTLIPAMAP
+264 QNLGNTLIPAMAP

-287 GFDPTSSIENGFEAA
+287 GFAPTANIKNGFEAA
-302 QWCYDKQLYQ
+302 RWCYDKQLYQ

-327 KQAGYPCDEQRYQD
+327 AQAGYPCDEKLYQD
-341 LAAAAYNEAFFKKH
+341 LAGTAYNIAFNKRPESEWKLGEKNNDQDDF
-355 KKKDEGKGKGK
+355 
-366 DKSKDNEED
+366 
-375 LNRQKVIFDGM
+375 NRRKVIVKRM
-386 SSLPLVDKLCELH
+386 LSLPLVQELSGLYD
-399 NEISQLRND
+399 EIAQLRND
-408 FNHAGIRFY
+408 FNHAGIRPN
-417 PIKADDIPRQIKEKI
+417 PINDIPTQIKRKM
-432 DWLFQALKDDKL
+432 DCFFQVLENDKPIP
-444 TLASPLTSAQPLF
+444 APPLF
-457 LNLSNHPSDKWGE
+457 LNLSNHSSDKWSK
-470 AQLDAARAYGKVV
+470 AQLDAARAYGEVV
-483 DMPFPEIDPGATT
+483 DMPFPVIDPGATT
-496 EEIYILAEEYAEE
+496 EEIHRLAEEYADR
-509 ITSRYPDRDLT
+509 ITSSYLGRDLMT
-520 VHIMGEMTFC
+520 VHLMGEMTFC
-530 FRLVTLLHARGVRCV
+530 FRLVTLLHARGIRCV
-545 ASTTQRKTSELADG
+545 ASTTQRKTSELEG
-559 KKESIFEFQE
+559 SKKESIFEFQA

>member
-1 MSHRKVFISILGTG
+1 MPHRKVFISILGTS
-15 NYGPCEYTQGDFTSS
+15 NYGSCQYTQGDFISS
-30 NTRFIQEATLEF
+30 ETHFIQEATLEF

-69 EKTVYKGEVEKGYR
+69 EKTLNWKKEEKGYR
-83 GLAPILDEM
+83 GLDPILKEM
-92 QLPCPI
+92 ELPCPI
-98 EDVDITEDGD
+98 ETVDITEDGD

-161 ISYGNYEAKAPVKP
+161 ISYGNYEPNETVNP

-184 VQDWTFAASD
+184 VQNWTLAASD
-194 FLRNGRTAS
+194 FLRNGRTSS
-203 FTALV
+203 FAELV
-208 KERIQPILKETKGQD
+208 SERIQPILKATRGQD
-223 EDARALRLFLNRLEP
+223 EDARALRQFINRLEP

-264 QNLKNTLIPAMAP
+264 QNLGNTLIPAMAP

-287 GFDPTSSIENGFEAA
+287 GFAPTANIKNGFEAA
-302 QWCYDKQLYQ
+302 RWCYDKQLYQ

-327 KQAGYPCDEQRYQD
+327 AQAGYPCDEKLYQD
-341 LAAAAYNEAFFKKH
+341 LAGTAYNIAFNKRPESEWKLGEKNNDQDDF
-355 KKKDEGKGKGK
+355 
-366 DKSKDNEED
+366 
-375 LNRQKVIFDGM
+375 NRRKVIVKRM
-386 SSLPLVDKLCELH
+386 LSLPLVQELSGLYD
-399 NEISQLRND
+399 EIAQLRND
-408 FNHAGIRFY
+408 FNHAGIRPN
-417 PIKADDIPRQIKEKI
+417 PINDIPTQIKRKM
-432 DWLFQALKDDKL
+432 DCFFQVLENDKPIP
-444 TLASPLTSAQPLF
+444 APPLF
-457 LNLSNHPSDKWGE
+457 LNLSNHSSDKWSK
-470 AQLDAARAYGKVV
+470 AQLDAARAYGEVV
-483 DMPFPEIDPGATT
+483 DMPFPVIDPGATT
-496 EEIYILAEEYAEE
+496 EEIHRLAEEYADR
-509 ITSRYPDRDLT
+509 ITSSYLGRDLMT
-520 VHIMGEMTFC
+520 VHLMGEMTFC
-530 FRLVTLLHARGVRCV
+530 FRLVTLLHARGIRCV
-545 ASTTQRKTSELADG
+545 ASTTQRKTSELEG
-559 KKESIFEFQE
+559 SKKESIFEFQA